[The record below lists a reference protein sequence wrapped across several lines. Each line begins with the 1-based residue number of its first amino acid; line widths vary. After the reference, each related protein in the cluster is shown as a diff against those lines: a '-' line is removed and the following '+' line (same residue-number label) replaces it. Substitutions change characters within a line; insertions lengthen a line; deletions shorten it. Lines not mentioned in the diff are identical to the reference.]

1 MLMAKLQIKNHV
13 VVCGYGIVGEKVV
26 ETLVGRSVDFVIIES
41 NAQTAN
47 KIRELGYNVIEGD
60 ATSSKAL
67 KEAGVENAKAI
78 AIVMD
83 DDAKNL
89 FSVLTARDLN
99 AKIFIAT
106 RANDLF
112 VREKLVEAGA
122 DYVVL
127 PQKSASREILEELE
141 KSRKQA

>member
-1 MLMAKLQIKNHV
+1 MARIQIKDHV
-13 VVCGYGIVGEKVV
+13 IICGFGIVGEKVV
-26 ETLVGRSVDFVIIES
+26 ETLAGRGISFIVIE
-41 NAQTAN
+41 NNPQTAN
-47 KIRELGYNVIEGD
+47 RIRELGYNVIEGD
-60 ATSSKAL
+60 ATTSKAL
-67 KEAGVENAKAI
+67 KDANIENAKAI

-99 AKIFIAT
+99 TKVFIAT

-112 VREKLVEAGA
+112 VKEKLVEAGA

-127 PQKSASREILEELE
+127 PQRSASKEILEELA
-141 KSRKQA
+141 KNRKQA